1 MPQTSND
8 GIGGE
13 LYVQAICFDTPD
25 KPDSRLQDAVG
36 GKVSPSVLY
45 SLAVVEAARP
55 ENILSQSR
63 KLVKFSPQVVDFAA
77 FFRWQVTVLFA
88 VGVVAFAS
96 LFCGQQLASTRTAPV
111 PSSFSL
117 IPPVRKWAWGY

>member
-63 KLVKFSPQVVDFAA
+63 KLVKFLPQVVDFAA
-77 FFRWQVTVLFA
+77 FFA

-96 LFCGQQLASTRTAPV
+96 PFCGQQLTSTRTAPV